1 MLGHGVCMSTAA
13 RSPVVGAQKHA
24 GSGLLPE
31 LPRLCLLVGVALAL
45 VCRCIWP

>member
-1 MLGHGVCMSTAA
+1 MSTAA
-13 RSPVVGAQKHA
+13 RSPVVGAQKPA

-31 LPRLCLLVGVALAL
+31 LPRLHLLVCVALAL